1 MVNSTALYDE
11 NMNSY
16 ETGVVLTR
24 HYFYF
29 CMLSILLFC
38 LYNILPRGVKI
49 QYFKAYPKMYARS
62 SRYYSMKRRGSTNKI
77 TSSNNENGKYWDN
90 VISNQR
96 SVGHNSIGTFDDN
109 SFLHHQ
115 ESIAMTKSSGM
126 VSQPPNPDQLDPHQ
140 QIHRRPPRQSSSNN
154 NNMLTTIDSYHHNNN
169 YQQPSSRHPDESI
182 PPVAEVVVSATMQE
196 LRDPGLRLVA
206 HGTKSKPRN
215 IWLQLHQTMLIW
227 QTESSK
233 KKEQQISSTL
243 GDGLASCHTTSGS
256 PNKIVRGKEHQVNLV
271 DILYV
276 DVGKHTD
283 ALRKMENAS
292 LSEGVCFSLLTRRG
306 SLDLQAC
313 SEVQRDA
320 LVSCFSLV
328 LDEVHAKDWRKIY
341 KGPTS
346 EYQSSIN
353 APSAAHMYEDLVNSE
368 C

>member
-11 NMNSY
+11 SINSY

-115 ESIAMTKSSGM
+115 GSIAMTKSSGIN
-126 VSQPPNPDQLDPHQ
+126 SQPPNPDQLDPHQ

-233 KKEQQISSTL
+233 RKEQQISSTL

-256 PNKIVRGKEHQVNLV
+256 SNKIVRGKEHQVNLV

-276 DVGKHTD
+276 DVGKHT
-283 ALRKMENAS
+283 
-292 LSEGVCFSLLTRRG
+292 
-306 SLDLQAC
+306 
-313 SEVQRDA
+313 
-320 LVSCFSLV
+320 VS
-328 LDEVHAKDWRKIY
+328 A
-341 KGPTS
+341 
-346 EYQSSIN
+346 
-353 APSAAHMYEDLVNSE
+353 
-368 C
+368 